1 MNFYP
6 KTFVTL
12 FCICLFA
19 LAGTAQDCWRTQTIG
34 GWGNSPR
41 GNNPGAY
48 LHQNF
53 ELLIDAGE
61 VAIGYDDNM
70 LIFTDAQAITDF
82 LPSTG
87 KAAALEGGLQ
97 INPERRD
104 IRNTFA
110 SQVLAL
116 TITLTFDRTIA
127 DYSESNVYF
136 GSLVVT
142 EGTFEGK
149 SVAYILNM
157 ANRALAGED
166 VPYSISELNEIVSKI
181 NESYVDGDCDNAN
194 IGLLE
199 LNSTGPSSRS

>member
-1 MNFYP
+1 MNFNP
-6 KTFVTL
+6 KTFVTFFAL
-12 FCICLFA
+12 CLFA

-34 GWGNSPR
+34 GWGNSPS

-48 LHQNF
+48 LHRNF

-61 VAIGYDDNM
+61 VAIGNGDNM

-87 KAAALEGGLQ
+87 TAAALEGGLQ
-97 INPERRD
+97 INPEGRD
-104 IRNTFA
+104 VRNTFA

-116 TITLTFDRTIA
+116 TITVTFDRTISNF
-127 DYSESNVYF
+127 SESNVYF

-142 EGTFEGK
+142 EGTFAGK
-149 SVAYILNM
+149 SVSYILSM

-166 VPYSISELNEIVSKI
+166 VPYSISDLNEIVSQI
-181 NESYVDGDCDNAN
+181 NESHVDGDCDTAN

-199 LNSTGPSSRS
+199 FSGSGPGSRS

>member
-1 MNFYP
+1 MTFNP
-6 KTFVTL
+6 KTFATF
-12 FCICLFA
+12 FCIFLFA

-34 GWGNSPR
+34 GWGNSPS

-53 ELLIDAGE
+53 EYLIDAGE
-61 VAIGYDDNM
+61 VAIGADDNM

-87 KAAALEGGLQ
+87 TAAALEGGLQ
-97 INPERRD
+97 INPDRRD

-110 SQVLAL
+110 SQILAL
-116 TITLTFDRTIA
+116 TITLAFDRTMA
-127 DYSESNVYF
+127 DFSESNIYF
-136 GSLVVT
+136 GSLIVT
-142 EGTFEGK
+142 EGTFAGK
-149 SVAYILNM
+149 SVSYILNM

-166 VPYSISELNEIVSKI
+166 VPYTISELNEIVSLI
-181 NESYVDGDCDNAN
+181 NESYVDGDCDRAN

-199 LNSTGPSSRS
+199 FINPVPNSRS